1 MVIKMM
7 NRAVVFED
15 DDNNFEISQS
25 CDNDICFRTLNPNL
39 EFNFNF
45 RSRDVAEWKVYELFM
60 SLMKEM
66 IGDYVLEESFSANF
80 LPKDFIDLENKTIIW
95 HSDSGIDNIFKMK
108 YCDDN
113 IIISLIKDPR
123 TSNSNNTYVRV
134 RTSGSSYSYYYKY
147 FLKFYKELLELVN
160 MLNPHI
166 RTEIKKDT
174 NDILVSTDTITS
186 KAKELK
192 KEKKFNMFKRNR

>member
-1 MVIKMM
+1 MNIKMM
-7 NRAVVFED
+7 NRAVIFED
-15 DDNNFEISQS
+15 GDNNFEISQS
-25 CDNDICFRTLNPNL
+25 CDNDICFRSLNPNL
-39 EFNFNF
+39 EFNFSF
-45 RSRDVAEWKVYELFM
+45 KSRHVAEWKSYELFM

-66 IGDYVLEESFSANF
+66 IGDYVLEESSSANF
-80 LPKDFIDLENKTIIW
+80 LPEDFIDLESKTIIW

-113 IIISLIKDPR
+113 ISISLIKDPK

-160 MLNPHI
+160 MLNPPI
-166 RTEIKKDT
+166 MTEVKKDY
-174 NDILVSTDTITS
+174 NGISVSTDITAS
-186 KAKELK
+186 KVKELK
-192 KEKKFNMFKRNR
+192 KDKWFNIFNRNK